1 MGTAGQN
8 AGDSLQPQALSVPPL
23 SVFGEIPA
31 RPKRRYLRSLIHTKV
46 RRPPRAALERACRIA
61 LMEVM
66 EVEEAA
72 SVETIYDHIVRRGSL
87 SFYGYK
93 RPLRAISSAMSAL
106 VKRGEALLLT
116 NVNRCW
122 RMGGRQRLWRK
133 AMSELPSERAK
144 YCKP

>member
-1 MGTAGQN
+1 MGAAGQN
-8 AGDSLQPQALSVPPL
+8 AGELLQPQALSVRPL
-23 SVFGEIPA
+23 SAPGEIPA
-31 RPKRRYLRSLIHTKV
+31 RSKRRYLRSLIHTKV

-61 LMEVM
+61 LMEV
-66 EVEEAA
+66 EEAV

-93 RPLRAISSAMSAL
+93 RPLRAISSAMCAL

-133 AMSELPSERAK
+133 AMSEPPSERAK
-144 YCKP
+144 HCKP

>member
-8 AGDSLQPQALSVPPL
+8 AADSLQPQALSVPPL
-23 SVFGEIPA
+23 PVLGEIPA

-61 LMEVM
+61 LMEV
-66 EVEEAA
+66 EEAV

-106 VKRGEALLLT
+106 VKRGEALLLA

-144 YCKP
+144 HCKA